1 MTSMIDT
8 FLDHDNFQKV
18 SSVVSSFLDECSKL
32 PKDKRVK
39 CIKQT
44 LNFQKVFDTDSVQG
58 IAGVANIET
67 DIPITVTQPDQ
78 TDHVEN
84 LCQQIVFKL
93 SVEVNRTIEHEFF
106 ILKKLNQLRK
116 FCPNFVGTFGL
127 LSAYVNKSFFDDPNP
142 KTLKNPFDIKN
153 NVVPSNYLLL
163 EYVGDV
169 TFRHVYNYA
178 DKQTVTGVLLSV
190 LCALQVAQTKLKF
203 THYDLHSDNILMRKV
218 EDTAYF
224 AYIIDGKCMVYPT
237 HGWYPVIIDMGS
249 SYIDGINERPTRT
262 SIKHY
267 QDGLQ
272 STNYDPLSDLHHFV
286 LSAVSR
292 LEKTEKQSDD
302 FCRHFRLIAG
312 RMMHIFRH
320 SNIWRHK
327 GWKHLP
333 CNLYYLFNE
342 AVNRANPKLC
352 EFYAYLRSE
361 IVETLSLG
369 VKLPWKELSEEDLQQ
384 LILYYYP
391 TVSKE
396 EQEQFNDPIEFLL
409 KMSMED
415 INHFLLCLDE
425 DPLTKSDISIIYALR
440 ALVEHASLINRSTT
454 FEVSR
459 EIVNNYKA
467 ITHSLYPN
475 YSAKLDLI
483 RSFRG
488 ASCVCTIMRHMLL
501 KFNEPNITL
510 IQEWNQL
517 TDIKSAWDI
526 ASFIKQN
533 TAIRYTFNSQDPLY
547 IWDCDKENHVK
558 TTFGAINAKSEDKNL
573 DKLILHFVA
582 EHKQ

>member
-1 MTSMIDT
+1 MTSMFDT
-8 FLDHDNFQKV
+8 FLDHGNFEKICN
-18 SSVVSSFLDECSKL
+18 VVSSFLDECSKL

-39 CIKQT
+39 SIKQT
-44 LNFQKVFDTDSVQG
+44 LNFQKVFNTDSVQG
-58 IAGVANIET
+58 IAGVATIET
-67 DIPITVTQPDQ
+67 DIPIKATQDQ
-78 TDHVEN
+78 IEHVEN

-116 FCPNFVGTFGL
+116 FCPNFVGTYGL
-127 LSAYVNKSFFDDPNP
+127 LNAYVNKSFFDDPNP
-142 KTLKNPFDIKN
+142 KTLKNPFEIKN

-190 LCALQVAQTKLKF
+190 LCALQAAQTKLKF

-224 AYIIDGKCMVYPT
+224 AYIINGKCMVYPT

-249 SYIDGINERPTRT
+249 SYIDGIDERPTRT
-262 SIKHY
+262 SIRHY

-272 STNYDPLSDLHHFV
+272 STNYDPLSDLHHFI

-292 LEKTEKQSDD
+292 LEKTEKQPDD

-333 CNLYYLFNE
+333 CNLYYLFND
-342 AVNRANPKLC
+342 AVNKANPKLC
-352 EFYAYLRSE
+352 EFYAYLKSE
-361 IVETLSLG
+361 IVETLALG
-369 VKLPWKELSEEDLQQ
+369 VKLPWKELSNDDFEN
-384 LILYYYP
+384 LIAYYYP
-391 TVSKE
+391 STTKDSY
-396 EQEQFNDPIEFLL
+396 NDPLEFLL
-409 KMSMED
+409 KTSMED
-415 INHFLLCLDE
+415 VNHFLVCLDE

-440 ALVEHASLINRSTT
+440 ALVEHASLINKTET
-454 FEVSR
+454 FNVPK
-459 EIVNNYKA
+459 EIFNNFKA

-475 YSAKLDLI
+475 YSAKLDLF
-483 RSFRG
+483 RGFRG
-488 ASCVCTIMRHMLL
+488 ASCICVIMRHMLL
-501 KFNEPNITL
+501 KFNEPNVKL
-510 IQEWNQL
+510 IKEWNNL

-533 TAIRYTFNSQDPLY
+533 TAIRYTFNPQDPLY
-547 IWDCDKENHVK
+547 IWDCDREQSIK
-558 TTFGAINAKSEDKNL
+558 TTFADINVSSEAKDL
-573 DKLILHFVA
+573 DQIILQFAAGYKH
-582 EHKQ
+582 